1 MIRVKAVEVTE
12 TFSVLQLLETF
23 IRVLDKPTV
32 GMELEGETYS
42 GKGGVFTD
50 RKNLVEL
57 LQEKREELN
66 KKLEQL

>member
-23 IRVLDKPTV
+23 IRVLDKPTLV
-32 GMELEGETYS
+32 MELEGETYS

-57 LQEKREELN
+57 LQEKRGELN
-66 KKLEQL
+66 KKLEKL

>member
-32 GMELEGETYS
+32 VMELEGETYS

>member
-23 IRVLDKPTV
+23 IRVLDKPTAV
-32 GMELEGETYS
+32 MELEGETYS